1 MIRLELLDVVAREYP
16 SGVKDQLG
24 RNQSTRLH
32 NLVVGL
38 EEYNQVGMRDRS
50 PEVIL
55 SGDLPTIG
63 KKNIDVGV
71 KESNVSTHS

>member
-1 MIRLELLDVVAREYP
+1 MIRLEFLDVVACKYP

-24 RNQSTRLH
+24 LNQSTRLH

-38 EEYNQVGMRDRS
+38 EEYNQVGMSDRS

-63 KKNIDVGV
+63 DENIDVGGE
-71 KESNVSTHS
+71 ESNVSTHS